1 MSSLAQLT
9 TAVVSG
15 TVKQVSL
22 DPSLFQQTVRTYIIC
37 LLRPTGS
44 GEIEMNPEMVPSLGK
59 KRQENKEDRGEKR
72 HSSEIQ
78 AFLEVAECTV
88 KAKGEAS
95 EGLKW
100 GWDQPGRL
108 SQSKCHMRS
117 DRCGTCKSE
126 ITVSVVSKS
135 SDLAGVPASCRMK

>member
-22 DPSLFQQTVRTYIIC
+22 DPSLFQHTVRTYVIC
-37 LLRPTGS
+37 LLRPAGS
-44 GEIEMNPEMVPSLGK
+44 GEIGMNPEK

-78 AFLEVAECTV
+78 ALLEVAECTV
-88 KAKGEAS
+88 KAEGEAS

-117 DRCGTCKSE
+117 DCCGTCKSE

-135 SDLAGVPASCRMK
+135 SDLAGVPASCGMK